1 MRLKSTDASYNKQVS
16 LDRGMSRACCLTG
29 GGMGNERIAILL
41 NCEGMGDCLFAIPV
55 LKKIQTL
62 KKEAVFDIFTHHP
75 GLFANC
81 PYVENAYP
89 IRLVDELPGETK
101 LLNLFKLSELPH
113 WGMDTFNFISVP
125 IGLGELSFRE
135 KQLEYFAV
143 EPDRADAFDVVLNTS
158 RTWPSRSW
166 SLDNWQRL
174 ADVLIGQGFT
184 VAVVGKDIVSHADE
198 MEKRS
203 FALAGCH
210 DLVNKLSLDQ
220 TYYTI
225 RKAGLFVSCQNGLSV
240 LSGATDTELV
250 ILDMSI
256 EWSKRAIYREANPF
270 HKITYVKGECLQYC
284 GSGGACPRSA
294 ETFTCVPTFE
304 RVAGIVN
311 ERMRARSR
319 ANKIRGQ

>member
-1 MRLKSTDASYNKQVS
+1 
-16 LDRGMSRACCLTG
+16 MSRG
-29 GGMGNERIAILL
+29 KGVGMGRERIAILL
-41 NCEGMGDCLFAIPV
+41 SFEGMGDCLFAIPV
-55 LKKIQTL
+55 LKKIQSV
-62 KKEAVFDIFTHHP
+62 KKEAVFDIFSRYP

-81 PYVENAYP
+81 PYVENSYP
-89 IRLVDELPGETK
+89 ISRMDELPGEMK
-101 LLNLFKLSELPH
+101 LLNLSKPGGLLH
-113 WGMDTFNFISVP
+113 WGMDTFNYISIP

-143 EPDRADAFDVVLNTS
+143 EPDRADTFDVVLSTS

-184 VAVVGKDIVSHADE
+184 VAVVGKDTISQADG

-284 GSGGACPRSA
+284 GTSGACPKPT

-319 ANKIRGQ
+319 